1 MEKEDILVVEDE
13 QYVEDALINLYLVL
27 LIDV

>member
-13 QYVEDALINLYLVL
+13 QSVEDALINLYLVL

>member
-13 QYVEDALINLYLVL
+13 QSDENALINLYLVL

>member
-1 MEKEDILVVEDE
+1 MEMEDILVVEDE
-13 QYVEDALINLYLVL
+13 QSDEDALINLYLVL